1 MHVHHLELN
10 MATKKKN
17 CYKHL
22 KKNKIILKTTLKDY
36 AISKTMHIQ
45 TAILIISIIVH
56 VNNHL

>member
-10 MATKKKN
+10 MATKKKI

-36 AISKTMHIQ
+36 AISNMRIKH
-45 TAILIISIIVH
+45 
-56 VNNHL
+56 N